1 MPYAGEI
8 YNAKGYSTE
17 TQGAFNHKLNSQL
30 TSQAMR
36 GHKLGIPNLYQDS
49 GRDTVETL
57 SASGLLAHRLE
68 KGPLIFRGGPLI
80 RTSIKE
86 TSLLGNVLFVLTAV
100 PVLEPHCTSAESCG
114 GYPMENTSK
123 CTLPW
128 GEGPEETLI
137 WLCSHVFIPIDHT
150 MHQKLDL
157 SVPTHLAID
166 TLQSQEMAVID
177 HGEVNNAS
185 NLTTKVAHSHTATAA
200 SG

>member
-128 GEGPEETLI
+128 GGGDRRRPSSGSAPMFSYQLTTPCTKSWI
-137 WLCSHVFIPIDHT
+137 R
-150 MHQKLDL
+150 
-157 SVPTHLAID
+157 
-166 TLQSQEMAVID
+166 QSQPTWLLI
-177 HGEVNNAS
+177 HI
-185 NLTTKVAHSHTATAA
+185 NLKKWLS
-200 SG
+200 